1 MRIINFIKNLYL
13 GKRIFYV
20 LAVLIVLFLFSY
32 WVHTLYPIALVGLF
46 LLAIIALFDSILLF
60 KRKDGILATRELAEK
75 FSNSDLN
82 EVPLRI
88 QNKYGFK
95 IAYTI
100 IDEIP
105 VHFQKRDFL
114 KSGSIPARAKKSLI
128 YRLRPVDRGVYTFG
142 KLKIYVSSPL
152 RFVKRRFSFGKDQT
166 VKVYPSFIQM
176 KKYAFLAIDNKL
188 TQFGLKKIRRIGH
201 TMEFEQIKDYVSGD
215 DVRTINWK
223 ATAKRGNLMINQ
235 FQDEKSQPV
244 YSIIDASRVMKMP
257 FEGLTLLDYAIN
269 SALAFSNIA
278 LKKND
283 KTGLLTF
290 SNTIHNHLAAS
301 SKKTHLNTILEVLYS
316 IKTNFLDSDFGR
328 LYAEVKRKI
337 THRSLLLLYTNFEHE
352 SALQRQL
359 PYLKGLAQKHV
370 LVVIFFEN
378 TELTELIAK
387 KANNTP
393 EVYHKTIAQKMDYE
407 KKRMVKELERHGI
420 QTVLTKPEALTVNT
434 INKYL
439 EIKARGIL

>member
-1 MRIINFIKNLYL
+1 MRILNFIKSLYFNP
-13 GKRIFYV
+13 RVFYAMGV
-20 LAVLIVLFLFSY
+20 IAVLFLFSY
-32 WVHTLYPIALVGLF
+32 WINGLYPVAQVAFMLLGIAV
-46 LLAIIALFDSILLF
+46 LFDGITLF
-60 KRKDGILATRELAEK
+60 KKKEGIRATRNLPEK
-75 FSNSDLN
+75 FSNSDVN
-82 EVPLRI
+82 DVPLEI
-88 QNKYGFK
+88 QNKYGFNVQFSV
-95 IAYTI
+95 

-105 VHFQKRDFL
+105 VQFQKRDFL
-114 KSGSIPARAKKSLI
+114 KTGSIAPRSKTLI
-128 YRLRPVDRGVYTFG
+128 KYGLRPVERGVYNFG
-142 KLKIYVSSPL
+142 KLNIYITSPL
-152 RFVKRRFSFGKDQT
+152 KLVKRRYTFNKGQM

-201 TMEFEQIKDYVSGD
+201 TMEFEQIKEYVSGD

-223 ATAKRGNLMINQ
+223 ATAKRGSLMINQ
-235 FQDEKSQPV
+235 FQDEKSQPI

-269 SALAFSNIA
+269 STLAFSNIA

-283 KTGLLTF
+283 KTGLITF
-290 SNTIHNHLAAS
+290 SNTIQNHLAAS

-316 IKTNFLDSDFGR
+316 IKTQFLDSDFGR

-378 TELTELIAK
+378 TELDDLITQKAK
-387 KANNTP
+387 NTP
-393 EVYHKTIAQKMDYE
+393 EIYHKTIAQKMDYD
-407 KKRMVKELERHGI
+407 KKRMVKELERNGI
-420 QTVLTKPEALTVNT
+420 QTVLTKPEDLTVNT